1 MYLLKNIT
9 AEMKPTSAAVLFLFF
24 IAIVVTAEKSYSY
37 GWEWNNRIVRF
48 TLSCPPNTG
57 HPIKCQFKCHINK
70 EE

>member
-9 AEMKPTSAAVLFLFF
+9 AKMKQTAASVPFLFF

-37 GWEWNNRIVRF
+37 GWEWDNSFSRF

-57 HPIKCQFKCHINK
+57 HPVQFKCQINK
-70 EE
+70 E

>member
-9 AEMKPTSAAVLFLFF
+9 AEMKLTSAAVLFLFF

-37 GWEWNNRIVRF
+37 GWEWNDRIDRI
-48 TLSCPPNTG
+48 TLCPPNTG

-70 EE
+70 E